1 MRVITLAGVGL
12 ALALLFG
19 CSTRPPARVEL
30 QDATATVSGAGQAQA
45 AAYITLRNDGGQD
58 DALQSVTVTGARMAT
73 VHDSQM
79 TDGVMRM
86 MPVKEWSVPAGATV
100 AMIPGGVHI
109 MVMGL
114 ASPLR
119 EGDKLQARLRF
130 RHTAPT
136 TIVIPV
142 RSLAAVEASRARD

>member
-1 MRVITLAGVGL
+1 MRVTALTGA
-12 ALALLFG
+12 ALAMALMGG

-30 QDATATVSGAGQAQA
+30 QDATATVSGAGQAQI
-45 AAYITLRNDGGQD
+45 AAYLTLRNDGGQD

-73 VHDSQM
+73 IHDSRM

-86 MPVKEWSVPAGATV
+86 MPLKEWPVPAGATA
-100 AMIPGGVHI
+100 AMTPGGVHI

-119 EGDKLQARLRF
+119 SGDKLQARLRF